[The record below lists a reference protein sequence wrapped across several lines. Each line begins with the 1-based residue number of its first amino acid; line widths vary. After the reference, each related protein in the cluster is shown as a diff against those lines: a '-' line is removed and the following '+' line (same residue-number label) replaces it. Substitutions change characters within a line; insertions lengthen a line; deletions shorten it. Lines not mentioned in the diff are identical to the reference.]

1 MLTAGKTRKVVLCSV
16 SCLRQPQDVACIRVC
31 FRSRFG
37 SSFCLLS
44 EALDL
49 PDMAAVAEKLVCHL
63 CHYKYD
69 LSEGRRHGKK
79 FQCLTCN
86 SAERTVRRNLEASP
100 MSEWSVE
107 ETQDFYQ
114 KLHAEKAAD
123 PTGRLQWKTVR
134 ATVISTLTERAMSRY
149 EGQCLVESLP
159 LSVWVSQGWDEKL
172 VLSQPNE
179 YSDEYQCQVY
189 KVPVRRQ
196 KWTEVRER
204 EEKRILEREQE
215 VSQRRGKKGAQG
227 EADLDVPTATAEKTG
242 KSTEA
247 QEAKKADKE
256 RQKMVKENERLA
268 ATAAK
273 ALGPLST
280 NEGSLDKVLVK
291 AQKHEDSMPEGSLK
305 CGQDILTKLREWS
318 EKAREAINTQEA
330 NKVAVPCLVKALT
343 LPFKAED
350 VKTLLKQK
358 QEAQKVLQ
366 GAMPQ
371 KPKRQASQGAGD
383 VKSEP
388 PAKRQRGKQPQ
399 APAA

>member
-1 MLTAGKTRKVVLCSV
+1 
-16 SCLRQPQDVACIRVC
+16 
-31 FRSRFG
+31 
-37 SSFCLLS
+37 
-44 EALDL
+44 
-49 PDMAAVAEKLVCHL
+49 MAAAPEKLVCEF
-63 CHYKYD
+63 CKYKYD
-69 LSEGRRHGKK
+69 LSEGRQHGKK
-79 FQCLTCN
+79 FHCLTCS

-107 ETQDFYQ
+107 ETQDFYR
-114 KLHAEKAAD
+114 KIHAEKAAD
-123 PTGRLQWKTVR
+123 PTGRLQWKTIR
-134 ATVISTLTERAMSRY
+134 ATVITTLTERAMSRY

-159 LSVWVSQGWDEKL
+159 LSVWVSKGWDEKL

-179 YSDEYQCQVY
+179 YSEEYQCQVY
-189 KVPVRRQ
+189 KVPGRRQ

-204 EEKRILEREQE
+204 EEKKILEREQE
-215 VSQRRGKKGAQG
+215 ISQRRKKGTQG
-227 EADLDVPTATAEKTG
+227 EGDLDVPTATEKTG

-256 RQKMVKENERLA
+256 RAKMVRENERLA

-280 NEGSLDKVLVK
+280 NEASLDKVLVK
-291 AQKHEDSMPEGSLK
+291 AQKHEDKMPEGSLK
-305 CGQDILTKLREWS
+305 CGQDALTKLREWS

-343 LPFKAED
+343 LPFKADD

-366 GAMPQ
+366 SAMPQ
-371 KPKRQASQGAGD
+371 KPKRAAPQEAAGD
-383 VKSEP
+383 VKSEQ
-388 PAKRQRGKQPQ
+388 PAKTRKRGKT
-399 APAA
+399 PAA